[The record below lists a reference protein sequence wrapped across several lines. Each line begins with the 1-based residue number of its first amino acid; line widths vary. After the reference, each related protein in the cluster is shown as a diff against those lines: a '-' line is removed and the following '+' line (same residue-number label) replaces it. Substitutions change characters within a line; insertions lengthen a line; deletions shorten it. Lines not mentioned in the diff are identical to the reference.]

1 MRKTNLFINTMKS
14 MFIYSTITV
23 GINFS
28 SPTITQADSFVSTIA
43 TQPGVLTYRAI
54 KPSSHEPQPSF

>member
-14 MFIYSTITV
+14 MFIFSTIIA

-28 SPTITQADSFVSTIA
+28 SPTITQADSFATSTA
-43 TQPGVLTYRAI
+43 TQPRVLTCQTV
-54 KPSSHEPQPSF
+54 KP